1 MSEEAP
7 IAYCVKCKQ
16 KQPMKDARPDFTA
29 SGTPAT
35 RGACSVC
42 DTGMFRMGRT
52 PAHEGLTPPTPES
65 RPKRPRKSARAGKR
79 QGKRRSGR
87 LVIVESPAKART
99 IGKFLGSGFTVK
111 ASVGHVRD
119 LLKSRLS
126 VDIDNDFD
134 PTYRVPNDKREV
146 VKELK
151 RLGSGAREVFLAT
164 DPDREGEAIAW
175 HVVQAADIPD
185 DAARRVVFHEIT
197 REAIKDA
204 FAEPREIDMRLV
216 NAQQARRVLDRL
228 VGYQIT
234 PLLWRNV
241 QGGLS
246 AGRVQSVALRLIVE
260 REREIEAF
268 VPEEHWSLDALLS
281 KRDRRLP
288 KPKREFL
295 ASLHR
300 LYGKKPD
307 LKNEADAGAI
317 VTALDGATYVVTD
330 VIRKERTRRPL
341 APFTTS
347 TLQQEASRRLGFGA
361 RRTMRVAQQLYEGI
375 ALGPEGRAGL
385 ITYMRTDSVN
395 VSAAAQA
402 EAREFIAGRY
412 GPEFLPPK
420 PPTYKTRAKRAQEA
434 HEAIRPTRVLRL
446 PAKLKQFLSQDQARL
461 YNLIWSRFVASQ
473 MAPAIYDQTTVNVVA
488 DTESRI
494 PESVDHVDEGLRS
507 ALASKPTYLFRAT
520 GSVIKFPGFL
530 SVYEETS
537 VTQRDGDQ
545 GKTAAKGKVLPELDQ
560 GEVTDLIELLPE
572 QHFTQPP
579 PRYSEAS
586 LVKVLE
592 EYGIGRP
599 STYAPIVAT
608 IQSRGYVERER
619 RRLHPTELGFI
630 VNDLV
635 VKHFPDIVNTGF
647 TAEMETKLDRI
658 ATGQTEWVPIVREF
672 YGPFSQHLEKAEKE
686 MQRVKVKD
694 QPTGELCEKC
704 SHPMVIKRGRFG
716 KFVACSNYPDCRNTK
731 PFLDKVGVPCPKCGQ
746 DLVVRRTRKG
756 RTFYGC
762 AGYPA
767 CDFSSWKRPLPQ
779 PCPDCGGLLVERN
792 TRQAQCT
799 QCEERFARDSL
810 QQEG

>member
-1 MSEEAP
+1 MN
-7 IAYCVKCKQ
+7 
-16 KQPMKDARPDFTA
+16 T
-29 SGTPAT
+29 GHWT
-35 RGACSVC
+35 RSY
-42 DTGMFRMGRT
+42 
-52 PAHEGLTPPTPES
+52 P
-65 RPKRPRKSARAGKR
+65 
-79 QGKRRSGR
+79 
-87 LVIVESPAKART
+87 
-99 IGKFLGSGFTVK
+99 
-111 ASVGHVRD
+111 
-119 LLKSRLS
+119 
-126 VDIDNDFD
+126 
-134 PTYRVPNDKREV
+134 
-146 VKELK
+146 
-151 RLGSGAREVFLAT
+151 
-164 DPDREGEAIAW
+164 
-175 HVVQAADIPD
+175 
-185 DAARRVVFHEIT
+185 
-197 REAIKDA
+197 
-204 FAEPREIDMRLV
+204 
-216 NAQQARRVLDRL
+216 
-228 VGYQIT
+228 
-234 PLLWRNV
+234 
-241 QGGLS
+241 
-246 AGRVQSVALRLIVE
+246 
-260 REREIEAF
+260 
-268 VPEEHWSLDALLS
+268 

-288 KPKREFL
+288 KAKREFL

-300 LYGKKPD
+300 LHGKKPD
-307 LKNEADAGAI
+307 LKNETDAGAI
-317 VTALDGATYVVTD
+317 VAALNGATYVVTD
-330 VIRKERTRRPL
+330 VIRKERTRRPA

-375 ALGPEGRAGL
+375 ALGPEGRVGL

-395 VSAAAQA
+395 VSAAVQA

-434 HEAIRPTRVLRL
+434 HEAIRPTSVLRL

-473 MAPAIYDQTTVNVVA
+473 MAPAIYDQTAVNVVA
-488 DTESRI
+488 DAEGRI
-494 PESVDHVDEGLRS
+494 PEGVDHVDEGLRS
-507 ALASKPTYLFRAT
+507 TLASKPAYLFRAT

-530 SVYEETS
+530 SVYEETP

-545 GKTAAKGKVLPELDQ
+545 SKTAGKGKVLPALDQ

-586 LVKVLE
+586 LVKALE

-694 QPTGELCEKC
+694 QPTGEMCEKC
-704 SHPMVIKRGRFG
+704 GHAMVIKRGRFG

-731 PFLDKVGVPCPKCGQ
+731 PFLEKVGVPCPKCGQ

-810 QQEG
+810 K